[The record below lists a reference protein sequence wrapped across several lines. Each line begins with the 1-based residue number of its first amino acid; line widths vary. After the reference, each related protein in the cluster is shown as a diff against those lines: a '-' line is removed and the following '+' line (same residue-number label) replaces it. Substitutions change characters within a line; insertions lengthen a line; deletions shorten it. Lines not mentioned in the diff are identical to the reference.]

1 MRVVF
6 RLYAKLREQL
16 GTSRVELDLEDGA
29 TVMDALGELFH
40 GDVPKGLMV
49 AVNNRLVEDLDTKL
63 RERDVVDVM
72 PPASGG

>member
-6 RLYAKLREQL
+6 RLYAKFREQF

-49 AVNNRLVEDLDTKL
+49 AVNSRLVEDLDTKL

>member
-6 RLYAKLREQL
+6 RLYAKFREQL

-29 TVMDALGELFH
+29 TVMNALGELFH
-40 GDVPKGLMV
+40 GNVPKGLMV
-49 AVNNRLVEDLDTKL
+49 AVNDRLVESLDTRL
-63 RERDVVDVM
+63 GDGDVVDVM